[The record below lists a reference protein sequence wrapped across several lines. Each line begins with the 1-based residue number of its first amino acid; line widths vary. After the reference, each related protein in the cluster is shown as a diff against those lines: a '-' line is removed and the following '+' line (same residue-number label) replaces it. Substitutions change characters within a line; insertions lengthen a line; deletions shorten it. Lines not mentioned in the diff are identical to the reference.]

1 MRNLTAIRAI
11 RAICGPVA
19 GLSAGYL
26 ALHWFPL
33 HPPDPHA
40 GGLYYDSLFLAPGL
54 LALVRKPN
62 APYVLLATLIAS
74 ALAWMWG
81 GECERKAD
89 RSDRDSVEKDQ

>member
-1 MRNLTAIRAI
+1 MRNLTAIGAI
-11 RAICGPVA
+11 RAICGPVT

-33 HPPDPHA
+33 NPPDPHA

-54 LALVRKPN
+54 LALVRKPG
-62 APYVLLATLIAS
+62 APYVLLAMLIAS

-81 GECERKAD
+81 GECERK
-89 RSDRDSVEKDQ
+89 SDRGERGFMEKDQ

>member
-33 HPPDPHA
+33 HPPDSHA
-40 GGLYYDSLFLAPGL
+40 RGLYYDSLFLAAGL
-54 LALVRKPN
+54 LALVRKPG
-62 APYVLLATLIAS
+62 APYVLLPMLIAS

-81 GECERKAD
+81 GKCERKAD
-89 RSDRDSVEKDQ
+89 RSDRDSVERDQ